1 MVPAGIAA
9 GGRLA
14 VLCGPTAVGKTALA
28 VELAERIDAEI
39 IAADSRTIYRGL
51 DVGTAKPTAEQR
63 RRVPHH
69 LLDVVDP
76 AEPFTLNAY
85 QRLARRALVEIRG
98 RGRLPLLVGGTGLY
112 IRAVVDDLSIPPVAP
127 DHDLRARLDADE
139 RAHGPGHL
147 HARLTALD
155 PAAAARI
162 HPRNIRRLVRALEV
176 MLLTGRPMSI
186 QQRPR
191 TSLGSVVMVGLTMAR
206 PQLYRR
212 IDERVEAQLSSG
224 LIDETRRLMD
234 RRISSDAPA
243 MQALGYRELAGW
255 LRGDYG
261 YDEAVRRF
269 KRNTRRYAKRQLTWF
284 RRDARIVWIDA
295 DDLAPDALLMR
306 VRAIMD
312 AEFSAHGRT

>member
-1 MVPAGIAA
+1 MID
-9 GGRLA
+9 RLV

-28 VELAERIDAEI
+28 VELAEHINAEI

-63 RRVPHH
+63 HRVPHH

-76 AEPFTLNAY
+76 AEPFTLAAY
-85 QRLARRALVEIRG
+85 QRLARRALAEVSG
-98 RGRLPLLVGGTGLY
+98 RGRMPLLVGGTGLY
-112 IRAVVDDLSIPPVAP
+112 IRAVVDDLSIPPVPA
-127 DHDLRARLDADE
+127 DHSLRAALEADE
-139 RAHGPGHL
+139 RTHGAGHL

-155 PAAAARI
+155 PVAAAHI

-176 MLLTGRPMSI
+176 TLLSGRPMST
-186 QQRPR
+186 QQRR
-191 TSLGSVVMVGLTMAR
+191 SSSLGAVVIVGLTMTR

-212 IDERVEAQLSSG
+212 IDERIESQLTSG
-224 LIDETRRLMD
+224 LIDETRQLLGRGMPP
-234 RRISSDAPA
+234 DAPA
-243 MQALGYRELAGW
+243 MQALGYREIAGW

-269 KRNTRRYAKRQLTWF
+269 ELNTRRYAKRQLTWF
-284 RRDARIVWIDA
+284 RRDPRIVWIDVT
-295 DDLAPDALLMR
+295 DLTADALLAR

-312 AEFSAHGRT
+312 AEFSAHGRV